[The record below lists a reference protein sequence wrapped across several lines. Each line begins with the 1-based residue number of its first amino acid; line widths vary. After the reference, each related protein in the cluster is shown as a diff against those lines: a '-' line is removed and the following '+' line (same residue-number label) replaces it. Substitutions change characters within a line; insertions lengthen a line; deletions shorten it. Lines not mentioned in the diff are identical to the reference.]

1 MNKDTQKE
9 EWPWYQ
15 RAPFWE
21 LGLDEQY
28 DVYDMPAVIAESK
41 RRTLAE
47 VKEMVEEV
55 QKQSDHMWSGDSVP
69 FHHACSTILDRI
81 NEMMEK

>member
-47 VKEMVEEV
+47 VKEMVEERREY
-55 QKQSDHMWSGDSVP
+55 GDLS
-69 FHHACSTILDRI
+69 FADILDRI